1 MRGGGEFADSF
12 RDLQRDM
19 MFLNHCDGS
28 FTLKC
33 VLKKEEHRTVA

>member
-12 RDLQRDM
+12 RGLQRDV

-28 FTLKC
+28 FTLK
-33 VLKKEEHRTVA
+33 KEEHRTVA